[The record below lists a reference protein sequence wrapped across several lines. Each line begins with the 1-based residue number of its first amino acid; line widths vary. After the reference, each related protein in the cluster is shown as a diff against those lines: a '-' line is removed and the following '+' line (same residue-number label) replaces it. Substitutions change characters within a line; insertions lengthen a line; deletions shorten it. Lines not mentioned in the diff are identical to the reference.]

1 MARTPPLTNFC
12 DTAAADS
19 ALSSLSSTKSFIG
32 TVLSATTIPP
42 CAFTSATAMV
52 AALTHDLPTT
62 GTDPVSSALRPILM
76 ESDLSQDEKTI
87 IPAMPAQKAIIEEF
101 FIMFLHPFFVEI
113 CSAQPELMG
122 VRYFTRAWDPSKQ
135 SLWRR

>member
-1 MARTPPLTNFC
+1 
-12 DTAAADS
+12 
-19 ALSSLSSTKSFIG
+19 
-32 TVLSATTIPP
+32 
-42 CAFTSATAMV
+42 
-52 AALTHDLPTT
+52 
-62 GTDPVSSALRPILM
+62 M

-122 VRYFTRAWDPSKQ
+122 VRYFTAPGIPQSNPYGAGKTPDRPSLNNHLMIKIGKMLRGVQ
-135 SLWRR
+135 GE